1 MPIRVVMN
9 KQSISILSL
18 LLLCLSWEAG
28 AYDEKDLGK
37 LKAIGDC
44 PSCDLSDADLTDANL
59 YEANLLMANLS
70 KVDLT
75 KAILVHSSLFLANLT
90 GANLFKANL
99 SGAILCNTTKSDGRI
114 NDSGC

>member
-75 KAILVHSSLFLANLT
+75 KAILVHSSLFLANLK
-90 GANLFKANL
+90 GANPDN
-99 SGAILCNTTKSDGRI
+99 ILDLWRLGMTGVM
-114 NDSGC
+114 